1 MGKHFR
7 DLPLEERLGK
17 AEEILFAIAKFDEC
31 PDELKTLSILSAEAI
46 EEAKVV
52 IRENEAIRE
61 RYRVKMK
68 SLNNICNRK
77 GC

>member
-1 MGKHFR
+1 MSKHFR

-31 PDELKTLSILSAEAI
+31 PDALKTQAILSAEAV
-46 EEAKVV
+46 EEAKAV
-52 IRENEAIRE
+52 IRESEAIRE

-77 GC
+77 EC